1 MFSGKMKKCRTLTF
15 KLITLYVTLYLCSF
29 LLFMLIAFF
38 VFYRSTERNE
48 IKIVHDEIQ
57 EIVDKTGNGSFEDL
71 VKISSEEI
79 LELGSTNLLIHL
91 KYQDEDHFLPTREAW
106 EAYLGALPNPPH
118 GETINISRPDSMSL
132 LRVGAATLP
141 CGAVLHIG
149 YISNSKKDLIGLFVH
164 IFGVIFIPIL
174 LAGIATG
181 YYMVNRSLRDI
192 SRVRRTAVEIYRG
205 DLDSRVERSYNGD
218 ELDQLSEAF
227 NTMLSRIN
235 FLIKNMAAMVDNLA
249 HDLRSPLTTLKANAE
264 IALLSD
270 KPADFFKAV
279 LEKSLR
285 DYDRIITLINHVLSI
300 SEAETGVAP
309 VHFEWVGLREL
320 VESVHEFYAPLA
332 VDSRIEFVMQEIDD
346 LSIRVDKARIWQCL
360 CNIVDNA
367 FKFTGEGG
375 CIRLTAKGRDCCV
388 VIAVS
393 DTGIGIAEK
402 DLPYIFERFFKV
414 DKGRTEQ
421 GYGLGLNLARA
432 IVGMHGGSI
441 EVDSAVG
448 EGTTFS
454 IILPCCEG
462 CVSGRPYRELNTSDG
477 ETVDSAK
484 SNCTRNE
491 NRQTK
496 CD

>member
-1 MFSGKMKKCRTLTF
+1 MKKRRTLTF
-15 KLITLYVTLYLCSF
+15 KLITLYITLYLCSF

-48 IKIVHDEIQ
+48 IKIVNDEIQ
-57 EIVDKTGNGSFEDL
+57 EIMDKTRNGSFEDL

-91 KYQDEDHFLPTREAW
+91 NYHDEDYFLPNREAW
-106 EAYLGALPNPPH
+106 EGYRSTLPNPPR
-118 GETINISRPDSMSL
+118 GATISLSRPDSMSF

-141 CGAVLHIG
+141 CGAVLHLG
-149 YISNSKKDLIGLFVH
+149 YISTSTKDLIALFVH
-164 IFGVIFIPIL
+164 ISSVIFIPIL
-174 LAGIATG
+174 LAGIAIG
-181 YYMVNRSLRDI
+181 YYMVTRSLRDI
-192 SRVRRTAVEIYRG
+192 SRVRKTAVEIYRG

-235 FLIKNMAAMVDNLA
+235 FLIRNMATMVDNLA

-270 KPADFFKAV
+270 KPVEFFKAV
-279 LEKSLR
+279 LEKSLG
-285 DYDRIITLINHVLSI
+285 DYERIITLINHVLSI

-309 VHFEWVGLREL
+309 LHFELVGLREL
-320 VESVHEFYAPLA
+320 VEGVYEFYAPLA
-332 VDSRIEFVMQEIDD
+332 LDSGIEFVLEEIDD
-346 LSIRVDKARIWQCL
+346 LSIPVDKARIWQCL

-375 CIRLTAKGRDCCV
+375 CIRLSAKRCGSCV
-388 VIAVS
+388 VIAIS

-414 DKGRTEQ
+414 DKGRTGQ
-421 GYGLGLNLARA
+421 GYGLGLNLSRA
-432 IVGMHGGSI
+432 VAVMHGGSI
-441 EVDSAVG
+441 VVDSAVG

-454 IILPCCEG
+454 ITLPG
-462 CVSGRPYRELNTSDG
+462 CGGLHKRPPAPGAEYLRRDY
-477 ETVDSAK
+477 
-484 SNCTRNE
+484 
-491 NRQTK
+491 
-496 CD
+496 

>member
-1 MFSGKMKKCRTLTF
+1 MFSGMMKKRRTLTF
-15 KLITLYVTLYLCSF
+15 KLITLYITLYLCSF
-29 LLFMLIAFF
+29 LLCMLIAFV

-48 IKIVHDEIQ
+48 IKIVNDEIQ
-57 EIVDKTGNGSFEDL
+57 EIVDKTRNGSFEDL
-71 VKISSEEI
+71 VKESSEEI

-91 KYQDEDHFLPTREAW
+91 KYQDQDYFLPTREAW
-106 EAYLGALPNPPH
+106 DGYLGALPNPPH
-118 GETINISRPDSMSL
+118 DKTISISRRGSMSF

-141 CGAVLHIG
+141 CGAVLHMG
-149 YISNSKKDLIGLFVH
+149 YISNSKKDLLDLFVH
-164 IFGVIFIPIL
+164 ISGVIFIPIL
-174 LAGIATG
+174 LAGIAIG
-181 YYMVNRSLRDI
+181 YYMVTRSLRDI

-205 DLDSRVERSYNGD
+205 DLDSRVERSYTGD

-235 FLIKNMAAMVDNLA
+235 FLIKNMAEMVNNLA
-249 HDLRSPLTTLKANAE
+249 HDLRSPLTKLKANAE
-264 IALLSD
+264 IALMSD
-270 KPADFFKAV
+270 KPAEFFRAV
-279 LEKSLR
+279 LEKSLS

-309 VHFEWVGLREL
+309 LHFEWVGVREL

-332 VDSRIEFVMQEIDD
+332 VNSGIEFVMVEIDD
-346 LSIRVDKARIWQCL
+346 LSIRVNKARIWQCL

-367 FKFTGEGG
+367 FKFSGG
-375 CIRLTAKGRDCCV
+375 GACIRLSAKRCDCCA
-388 VIAVS
+388 VIAIS

-414 DKGRTEQ
+414 DRGRTGQ

-432 IVGMHGGSI
+432 IVVMHGGRI
-441 EVDSAVG
+441 EVESAVG

-454 IILPCCEG
+454 IILPGCECC
-462 CVSGRPYRELNTSDG
+462 VNSRPFRELNASGG
-477 ETVDSAK
+477 ETVNCAK
-484 SNCTRNE
+484 SNCNLNE

-496 CD
+496 

>member
-1 MFSGKMKKCRTLTF
+1 MFSGKTKKYRTLRF
-15 KLITLYVTLYLCSF
+15 KLITLYITLYLCSF

-38 VFYRSTERNE
+38 VFYRSTEKNE
-48 IKIVHDEIQ
+48 IKIVNDEIQ
-57 EIVDKTGNGSFEDL
+57 EIVDKTRNGSFEDL

-79 LELGSTNLLIHL
+79 LELGSTNLLIHM
-91 KYQDEDHFLPTREAW
+91 KYRDEDYFLPSREAW
-106 EAYLGALPNPPH
+106 EGYLSALPNPPH
-118 GETINISRPDSMSL
+118 GKTINISRQNSISF

-141 CGAVLHIG
+141 YGAVLHVG
-149 YISNSKKDLIGLFVH
+149 YISNSRKDLINLFVH
-164 IFGVIFIPIL
+164 ISGVVFIPIL
-174 LAGIATG
+174 LAGIAIG
-181 YYMVNRSLRDI
+181 YYMVTRSLRDI
-192 SRVRRTAVEIYRG
+192 SRVRRTAVQIYRG

-235 FLIKNMAAMVDNLA
+235 FLIKNMAEMVDSLA
-249 HDLRSPLTTLKANAE
+249 HDLRSPLTKLKANAE

-270 KPADFFKAV
+270 KPVEYFRAV
-279 LEKSLR
+279 LGKSLS

-309 VHFEWVGLREL
+309 LHFEWVGLREL

-332 VDSRIEFVMQEIDD
+332 VDSGAEFVMEEIDD
-346 LSIRVDKARIWQCL
+346 MSIHVDKARIWQCL

-375 CIRLTAKGRDCCV
+375 CIRLTAKRCDCCV
-388 VIAVS
+388 VIAIS

-414 DKGRTEQ
+414 DKGRTGQ
-421 GYGLGLNLARA
+421 GYGLGLNLSRA
-432 IVGMHGGSI
+432 IVVMHGGSI

-454 IILPCCEG
+454 IVLPVCES
-462 CVSGRPYRELNTSDG
+462 CLNGRPFREVSTSG
-477 ETVDSAK
+477 SETVNSAK
-484 SNCTRNE
+484 SSCNRNE
-491 NRQTK
+491 NRQT
-496 CD
+496 